1 MKFYI
6 KVALFISL
14 FNLSNITSADTDKNA
29 ELFGSWPDIRDVVIS
44 PNGKYV
50 GVVQTVNRQG
60 IVKILDLD
68 SSQLISIHDFGK
80 KGSISG
86 FFWATNER
94 LVFSVTRPSTRT
106 TENWGTGQLV
116 AANIDGKMT
125 RLIAGWGTDE
135 NRKGVHN
142 RAKTDPNRPAYV
154 VHTLPEDKNHIIVN
168 FFDNAGFNDLAKLN
182 INNGKVTYITG
193 SPVIYPSWVLNS
205 KGDLVGVWTTDL
217 DNTAEIYLYKP
228 NLPKG
233 SLNLQRM

>member
-14 FNLSNITSADTDKNA
+14 FNLSNITSADTNKNA

-116 AANIDGKMT
+116 AANIDGKRT

-142 RAKTDPNRPAYV
+142 
-154 VHTLPEDKNHIIVN
+154 LSLIHI
-168 FFDNAGFNDLAKLN
+168 
-182 INNGKVTYITG
+182 
-193 SPVIYPSWVLNS
+193 
-205 KGDLVGVWTTDL
+205 
-217 DNTAEIYLYKP
+217 
-228 NLPKG
+228 
-233 SLNLQRM
+233 